1 MKWKNDSWL
10 SRKSC
15 EILKFLCMERL
26 GPLRMQVSQTCSMSL
41 FFILL
46 PTSEYLRV
54 DVTAAIWTFGL
65 GCHIV
70 PCSYSVW
77 NDKAMWMPSFC
88 HFYDCFNHRTQNWN
102 FSNPNS
108 EKVDWNRG
116 DWTPA
121 IFTVYSFDSRDYS
134 DINSIFSLG
143 IYIPPIVISKIKEK
157 KEDSSNIHSVT
168 AAVSAVYVLDGLT

>member
-1 MKWKNDSWL
+1 MHGVI
-10 SRKSC
+10 RT
-15 EILKFLCMERL
+15 
-26 GPLRMQVSQTCSMSL
+26 SQNAGFSDMFYVTVLYSPSNN
-41 FFILL
+41 
-46 PTSEYLRV
+46 SKV
-54 DVTAAIWTFGL
+54 DVTAVTWTFGL

-108 EKVDWNRG
+108 EKVDWDRG

-121 IFTVYSFDSRDYS
+121 IFTIYYFDSRDYS
-134 DINSIFSLG
+134 DINSIFCLG

-157 KEDSSNIHSVT
+157 KKT
-168 AAVSAVYVLDGLT
+168 AAIFRLWLLQYLLCMF